1 MIGVFDS
8 GVGGLCA
15 FGRLRELLP
24 YEDMLYLADRAN
36 APYGTKSE
44 DEILEFTEN
53 NIRLLS
59 SLGCRRVLIAC
70 CSASSVWHRLGG
82 AEREISTPI
91 IRPAAALA
99 ASLGGRVTVIAT
111 SHTVRTGA
119 FTREIGA
126 SSQIP
131 VTELGEQGLV
141 TLVEAGNRDGCIDS
155 ACDSYL
161 RDMTDRIRATGCSVL
176 ILGCTHFSH
185 LMGEI
190 SGRLP
195 NVKIISPAHV
205 GAVEIMKKINPRR
218 EGGAVGYIATGHSH
232 APSKRAA
239 VGLK

>member
-15 FGRLRELLP
+15 FGQLRGMLP
-24 YEDMLYLADRAN
+24 YENMLYLADRAN
-36 APYGTKSE
+36 APYGTKDE
-44 DEILEFTEN
+44 DEILEFTRK

-70 CSASSVWHRLGG
+70 CSASSVWHRLDGW
-82 AEREISTPI
+82 EREISIPI

-111 SHTVRTGA
+111 SHTVRSGA
-119 FTREIGA
+119 FASEIGA
-126 SSQIP
+126 LSEIP
-131 VTELGEQGLV
+131 VSEIAEQGLV
-141 TLVEAGNRDGCIDS
+141 SLVEAGNRDGHVDE
-155 ACDSYL
+155 ACRVYL
-161 RDMTDRIRATGCSVL
+161 RDMTDRIFMTECDTL

-195 NVKIISPAHV
+195 GVRIISPAHV
-205 GAVEIMKKINPRR
+205 GAVEMMKKISPRR
-218 EGGAVGYIATGHSH
+218 ESGAVGYIST
-232 APSKRAA
+232 
-239 VGLK
+239 

>member
-15 FGRLRELLP
+15 FGQLRRAEQR
-24 YEDMLYLADRAN
+24 ENMLYLADRAN
-36 APYGTKSE
+36 APYGTKNE
-44 DEILEFTEN
+44 DEILEFTRK

-70 CSASSVWHRLGG
+70 CSASSVWHRLDA

-91 IRPAAALA
+91 IRPAARLA

-111 SHTVRTGA
+111 EHTVRMSA
-119 FTREIGA
+119 FASEIGA
-126 SSQIP
+126 LSRIP
-131 VTELGEQGLV
+131 VTEMGEQGLV
-141 TLVEAGNRDGCIDS
+141 ALVEAGNRDGHVDGVCQE
-155 ACDSYL
+155 YL
-161 RDMTDRIRATGCSVL
+161 RDMTDRILMTGCDTL

-195 NVKIISPAHV
+195 GVRIISPAHV
-205 GAVEIMKKINPRR
+205 GAVEMMKKISPRR
-218 EGGAVGYIATGHSH
+218 ESGAVGYIST
-232 APSKRAA
+232 
-239 VGLK
+239 

>member
-15 FGRLRELLP
+15 FGQLRGMLS

-36 APYGTKSE
+36 APYGTKDE
-44 DEILEFTEN
+44 DEILEFTRK

-70 CSASSVWHRLGG
+70 CSASSIWHRLDGW
-82 AEREISTPI
+82 EREISIPI

-99 ASLGGRVTVIAT
+99 AALGGRVTVIAT
-111 SHTVRTGA
+111 SHTVRSGA
-119 FTREIGA
+119 FASEIGA
-126 SSQIP
+126 LSEIP
-131 VTELGEQGLV
+131 VTELAEQGLV
-141 TLVEAGNRDGCIDS
+141 ALVESGNRDGHVDGVCRD
-155 ACDSYL
+155 YL
-161 RDMTDRIRATGCSVL
+161 RDMTDRILMTGCHTL

-195 NVKIISPAHV
+195 GVRIISPAHV
-205 GAVEIMKKINPRR
+205 GAVEMMKKISPRR
-218 EGGAVGYIATGHSH
+218 ESGAVGYIST
-232 APSKRAA
+232 
-239 VGLK
+239 